1 MCAGF
6 CCAKFERAM
15 ELEHCSKPVSSWS
28 FTTSNY
34 GVVTTPQAEWRL
46 VLNADKG
53 PDETTATFAKDGRR
67 MPSFRNLMQLEL
79 SKKAGLTE
87 AEVIAVILYTGPM
100 VRGSSMFSNSL
111 RSTYSIFEDV

>member
-1 MCAGF
+1 
-6 CCAKFERAM
+6 M

-34 GVVTTPQAEWRL
+34 SVVTTPQAEWHL
-46 VLNADKG
+46 VLDANMG
-53 PDETTATFAKDGRR
+53 PDEPSAAFAKDGRR

-100 VRGSSMFSNSL
+100 VSGSSIFSYSL
-111 RSTYSIFEDV
+111 RSTYSTFDDV